1 MKDVNKV
8 LLAAAIGLVA
18 GGVIGVLLAPEK
30 GSDLRKRISSR
41 AKEISE
47 DLFEDAKE
55 GLASLKEKMAKEPVV
70 VN

>member
-18 GGVIGVLLAPEK
+18 GGVIGILLAPDK
-30 GSDLRKRISSR
+30 GSELRKKISSK

-47 DLFEDAKE
+47 DIFEDAKE
-55 GLASLKEKMAKEPVV
+55 GLASLKEKMAKEPVA

>member
-55 GLASLKEKMAKEPVV
+55 GLASLKEKMAKEPVA

>member
-18 GGVIGVLLAPEK
+18 GGVIGILLAPEK
-30 GSDLRKRISSR
+30 GSELRKKISSK

-47 DLFEDAKE
+47 DIFEDAKE
-55 GLASLKEKMAKEPVV
+55 GLASLKEKMAKEPIA

>member
-18 GGVIGVLLAPEK
+18 GGVIGILLAPEK
-30 GSDLRKRISSR
+30 GSDLRKKIGSR

-47 DLFEDAKE
+47 DIFEDAKE
-55 GLASLKEKMAKEPVV
+55 GLASLKEKLAKEPVA

>member
-30 GSDLRKRISSR
+30 GSDLRKKISSR

-55 GLASLKEKMAKEPVV
+55 GLASLKEKMAKEPVA

>member
-18 GGVIGVLLAPEK
+18 GGVIGILLAPEK
-30 GSDLRKRISSR
+30 GSELRKKISSK
-41 AKEISE
+41 AKEVSE

-55 GLASLKEKMAKEPVV
+55 GLASLKEKMAKEPIA

>member
-18 GGVIGVLLAPEK
+18 GGVIGILLAPDK
-30 GSDLRKRISSR
+30 GSELRKKISSK
-41 AKEISE
+41 AKEIS
-47 DLFEDAKE
+47 DDIFEDAKE
-55 GLASLKEKMAKEPVV
+55 GLASLKEKMAKEPIA

>member
-18 GGVIGVLLAPEK
+18 GGVIGILLAPDK
-30 GSDLRKRISSR
+30 GSELRKKISSK
-41 AKEISE
+41 AKEIT
-47 DLFEDAKE
+47 DDIFEDAKE
-55 GLASLKEKMAKEPVV
+55 GLASLKEKMAKEPVA